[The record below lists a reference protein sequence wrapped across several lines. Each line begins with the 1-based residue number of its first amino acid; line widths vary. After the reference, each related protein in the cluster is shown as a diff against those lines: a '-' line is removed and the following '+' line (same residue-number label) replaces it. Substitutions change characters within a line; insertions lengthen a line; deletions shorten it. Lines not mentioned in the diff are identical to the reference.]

1 MELQVVFENFPNTS
15 KGVALW
21 VAKISECAQW
31 LGLNGLISFKFVSD
45 QEMLEHNQLFLNHD
59 TLTDILTFDL
69 RDTPAAEI
77 NILISADRVAD
88 NAREFKVSLETELF
102 RVMSHGLLHASGF
115 SDKSKEDQV
124 IMREREDE
132 LINMFH
138 VEP

>member
-1 MELQVVFENFPNTS
+1 M
-15 KGVALW
+15 
-21 VAKISECAQW
+21 AKISECAQW
-31 LGLNGLISFKFVSD
+31 LGLNGLISFKFVTD
-45 QEMLEHNQLFLNHD
+45 QEMLEHNQFFLNHD

-88 NAREFKVSLETELF
+88 NAREFKVSLERELF
-102 RVMSHGLLHASGF
+102 RVMSHGLLHASGV

-124 IMREREDE
+124 IMRQREDE